1 MATAKKGP
9 VKRAPAKTTPA
20 KKAPARKAPAKKA
33 PARKAPARKSAS
45 AKQPGTA
52 AKTRAPKGKVRE
64 YIKKNSLQDKAKRP
78 MINADA
84 KIRP

>member
-9 VKRAPAKTTPA
+9 VKRAPARKTPA
-20 KKAPARKAPAKKA
+20 KKAPGRKAPAKKA
-33 PARKAPARKSAS
+33 PARKAGATKKAS
-45 AKQPGTA
+45 AP
-52 AKTRAPKGKVRE
+52 AKTRAPKGKVWE